1 MSKFHIN
8 KHGVPAP
15 CRAKSGNCPLG
26 GEDSHFAT
34 RADAQAFVDKQS
46 ASKHGL
52 LPTTQKEVPKY
63 EVSQEAF
70 DEVFIGPYEVR
81 GFLLCGIDSL
91 QFGSMDIDDTTVNEP
106 SEDKYEAALKEIYKV
121 IPREYTEYNVDKI
134 AVMIKGQDV
143 ATHISSYMLSREL
156 EETHDMNLETVA
168 EYAPEELLEIY
179 GYDDFYEPH
188 DFSRALKEDIGRFTA
203 EKMLKTPTFY
213 LNDTPIV
220 VDYPNEPRNF
230 AEDYF
235 KSGAYETFKKNKNK

>member
-1 MSKFHIN
+1 MPKFHIN

-34 RADAQAFVDKQS
+34 QADAQAFVDKQN
-46 ASKHGL
+46 AGKHGL
-52 LPTTQKEVPKY
+52 LPATQKEVPKY

-70 DEVFIGPYEVR
+70 DEVFIGPYDSGG
-81 GFLLCGIDSL
+81 GFLLCGVDSL

-121 IPREYTEYNVDKI
+121 IPKEYTEYDVDKI
-134 AVMIKGQDV
+134 AVMIKGEDL
-143 ATHISSYMLSREL
+143 ATHISSYMLDNDS
-156 EETHDMNLETVA
+156 EECHAINMKTVE
-168 EYAPEELLEIY
+168 EYAPDELEHFY
-179 GYDDFYEPH
+179 GDDFSE
-188 DFSRALKEDIGRFTA
+188 DLKEDIGRFTA

-213 LNDTPIV
+213 INDTPIV

-235 KSGAYETFKKNKNK
+235 KSGAYETFKKNKKK